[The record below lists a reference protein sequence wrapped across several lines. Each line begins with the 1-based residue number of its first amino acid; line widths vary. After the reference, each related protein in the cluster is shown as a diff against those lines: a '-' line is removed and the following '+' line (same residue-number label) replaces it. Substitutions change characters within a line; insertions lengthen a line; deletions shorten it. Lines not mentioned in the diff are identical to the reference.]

1 MIAAENAVLVEETG
15 AGRFQVR
22 ASSGDHQMIIDEP
35 LQFGGLGSGP
45 NPFDLLCAALGSCT
59 LITMRFYAE
68 RKGWSLGPFSVR
80 IGHRKGSAE
89 VRDRFERVLRLGSA
103 TPEQAERLL
112 AIANKCP
119 VHLLLERG
127 SDVVTSLAVSSL
139 PDGRTDGLHP
149 QVVDQLCREAL

>member
-1 MIAAENAVLVEETG
+1 MIIAQDAVLLEETG

-22 ASSGDHQMIIDEP
+22 ASSGDHWMIIDEP
-35 LQFGGLGSGP
+35 TQFGGLGSGP
-45 NPFDLLCAALGSCT
+45 NPFDLLCMALGSCT

-68 RKGWSLGPFSVR
+68 RKGWRLGPFSVR
-80 IGHRKGSAE
+80 IAHRKGSVDA
-89 VRDRFERVLRLGSA
+89 RDHFERVLHLGSV

-139 PDGRTDGLHP
+139 AGGRSEGLHS
-149 QVVDQLCREAL
+149 QVVDQLCKEAL